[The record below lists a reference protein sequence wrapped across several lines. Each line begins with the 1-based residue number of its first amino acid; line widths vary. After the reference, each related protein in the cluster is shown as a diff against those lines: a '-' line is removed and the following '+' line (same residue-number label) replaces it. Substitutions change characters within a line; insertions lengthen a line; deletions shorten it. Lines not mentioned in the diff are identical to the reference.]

1 MKGGEIFI
9 PKMPSVL
16 ITDLAKSLAPRL
28 KLKIIGIRP
37 GEKLHEVLCSQDDST
52 FVYETFNSYVILPS
66 IFFEEFKKYKYILSS
81 KKFRRVK
88 KDFQYDSK
96 TNKKFLKIKEIRK
109 FI

>member
-16 ITDLAKSLAPRL
+16 ITDLAKSLAPKL

-52 FVYETFNSYVILPS
+52 FVYESFKSYIILPS
-66 IFFEEFKKYKYILSS
+66 IFWK
-81 KKFRRVK
+81 
-88 KDFQYDSK
+88 
-96 TNKKFLKIKEIRK
+96 NLKNINT
-109 FI
+109 F